1 MKYPV
6 LFDVRKLH
14 IAKKKKKTD
23 EKFEKVKHFFS
34 NFAYNINVTSEKTRI
49 YGILFSQTITTNCTA
64 AIRII

>member
-14 IAKKKKKTD
+14 IAKKKTD
-23 EKFEKVKHFFS
+23 EKIEKVKHFFS
-34 NFAYNINVTSEKTRI
+34 NFAYNINVTGEKTRI

>member
-1 MKYPV
+1 MLENYILP
-6 LFDVRKLH
+6 
-14 IAKKKKKTD
+14 KKKKTD

-34 NFAYNINVTSEKTRI
+34 NFAYNINVTREKTRI

>member
-1 MKYPV
+1 MLENYILP
-6 LFDVRKLH
+6 
-14 IAKKKKKTD
+14 KKKTD

-34 NFAYNINVTSEKTRI
+34 NFAYNINVTREKTRI

>member
-14 IAKKKKKTD
+14 IAKKKKTD

-34 NFAYNINVTSEKTRI
+34 NFAYNINVTREKTRI
-49 YGILFSQTITTNCTA
+49 YGILFSQTITTICTA

>member
-6 LFDVRKLH
+6 LFAIRKFH
-14 IAKKKKKTD
+14 IAKKMTD
-23 EKFEKVKHFFS
+23 KKFEKVKHFFS
-34 NFAYNINVTSEKTRI
+34 NFAYNINVTREKTRI